1 MNEKEKKQ
9 LRKKQ
14 LKAFKDFLK
23 DPKNAKKV
31 DRIIKKHSKKK
42 YSELTAKQLFK
53 KWKEDEKRK
62 NKK

>member
-14 LKAFKDFLK
+14 LRAFKDFLK
-23 DPKNAKKV
+23 DQKNAKTI
-31 DRIIKKHSKKK
+31 DRIMKKHSKTK
-42 YSELTAKQLFK
+42 YSGLTTKQLFK